1 MFNFNSA
8 IIFISLAFSL
18 ASNASVLGEHKTS
31 EFKLG
36 SILVGRQ
43 PKGMEITPDGQK
55 LFIANLMG
63 EFVNGT
69 YKASV
74 DVVDMSRLTRINT
87 IITPT
92 NPRIGPV
99 GIIGN
104 AEVAITNDGR
114 YVLVTRTE
122 GKKEAEVY
130 DHAMMNVI
138 DPETEQVLAY
148 VPLESAGAK
157 IIAIRPD
164 RDPRRAVAY
173 VTNWFSEDISVVSL
187 KEIYDHAG
195 DSTTPQLL
203 PKALVKRISM
213 RSAWPNPRKESNRLP
228 GDTRELDQFKLAP
241 RGVVFTVDG
250 RYAIA
255 VGYASGTLFV
265 LDGQTHQVIAETEPV
280 PDTID
285 GLQIPGALNLRHI
298 IISED
303 GRTAYLS
310 HMRGDAISAINVDS
324 LIGEAEKNRQ
334 NGKIALLKDGVW
346 SRILKTWGSSQQQF
360 VRTTEYP
367 KEMAG
372 LKNVLGRAATYNR
385 AEPNTILLDRTNRYL
400 LISCRSSG
408 RDAKGYIIHQY
419 GKVDILDTQTGN
431 LVISLLGGMAP
442 TALAISKDNRIL
454 VSSGFEDQS
463 LHFFDFEKIRTTYES
478 SLHILR

>member
-1 MFNFNSA
+1 MFKFKQA
-8 IIFISLAFSL
+8 VIFIGLAFSL
-18 ASNASVLGEHKTS
+18 ATNASVLGSHKTS

-36 SILVGRQ
+36 SIRVGRQ

-63 EFVNGT
+63 ELVNGT

-74 DVVDMSRLTRINT
+74 DVVDMNRMRRVNT

-104 AEVAITNDGR
+104 AEVAITNDGK
-114 YVLVTRTE
+114 YVLISRTE

-130 DHAMMNVI
+130 DQAMLNVI
-138 DPETEQVLAY
+138 DPETEKVLAY
-148 VPLESAGAK
+148 VPLASAGAK

-164 RDPRRAVAY
+164 RDPRNAVAY
-173 VTNWFSEDISVVSL
+173 VTNWFTEDISVVSL
-187 KEIYDHAG
+187 KEIYDHAA
-195 DSTTPQLL
+195 DSSTPQLL
-203 PKALVKRISM
+203 PKALIKRIAM
-213 RSAWPNPRKESNRLP
+213 KSAWPNPRKEANRQP
-228 GDTRELDQFKLAP
+228 GDTRELDQFRLAP
-241 RGVVFTVDG
+241 RGVVFTADG

-265 LDGQTHQVIAETEPV
+265 LDGRTHQVIAETEPV

-285 GLQIPGALNLRHI
+285 GVQIPGALNLRHI
-298 IISED
+298 IISDD

-310 HMRGDAISAINVDS
+310 HMRGDAVSAINVD
-324 LIGEAEKNRQ
+324 LLLDEALKNRKQ
-334 NGKIALLKDGVW
+334 GKIALLKDGVW
-346 SRILKTWGSSQQQF
+346 SRILKTWGGSQQQF
-360 VRTTEYP
+360 IRTTEYP
-367 KEMAG
+367 KEMTG
-372 LKNVLGRAATYNR
+372 LKNVLGRVATYSR

-419 GKVDILDTQTGN
+419 GKVDVLDTYTGN

-442 TALAISKDNRIL
+442 TALAISKDNRVL

-463 LHFFDFEKIRTTYES
+463 LHFFDFEKIRATYES
-478 SLHILR
+478 TLNTLR